1 MTAALSRAEPIIR
14 IFEMQIK
21 PESVE
26 QFKQLGEHNIRQSVN
41 TEAGVLAMYVLT
53 DKQDPAKFY
62 IVEAYADEVAYQA
75 HRNSAHFQAWLN
87 GAKDMIVSRKV
98 IETDPVIWGSKAV
111 AVK

>member
-75 HRNSAHFQAWLN
+75 HRNASHFQAWLN